1 MRPEGLE
8 PIFANLPLLAQ
19 GIGLTILL
27 TITTFVIGSAVGLVL
42 ALGRLS
48 PLRVLRWPTIGLI
61 AFLLSTP
68 PVVHILWVY
77 YALPVLAGLR
87 FSDVEVLVF
96 ALSLNASAVMAE
108 TYRSGI
114 QAVDPG
120 QRDASFV
127 LGLSRRETFQL
138 IVLPQAV
145 RIIIPPMAS
154 QTINI
159 VKDSS
164 LAGFIGAN
172 DLLNVGRFIV
182 TKGFYAIETYSVI
195 ALLYF
200 ALTYPVAVAGARLER
215 RLQRWLRT

>member
-1 MRPEGLE
+1 MNPQGFE
-8 PIFANLPLLAQ
+8 PIYRNLPLIAQ
-19 GIGLTILL
+19 GIGLTLLL
-27 TITTFVIGSAVGLVL
+27 TVTTFVIGSVVGLIL
-42 ALGRLS
+42 ALARLS
-48 PLRVLRWPTIGLI
+48 PLRVTRWPASGLI
-61 AFLLSTP
+61 TFLLSTP

-77 YALPVLAGLR
+77 YALPIVAGIR
-87 FSDVEVLVF
+87 FSDIEVLVF

-120 QRDASFV
+120 QRDAAFV
-127 LGLSRRETFQL
+127 LGLSRREAFQL
-138 IVLPQAV
+138 VVLPQAI

-200 ALTYPVAVAGARLER
+200 FLTYPIAVAGARLEV
-215 RLQRWLRT
+215 RLRRWLRT

>member
-1 MRPEGLE
+1 MSLEGLE
-8 PIFANLPLLAQ
+8 PIFRNLPLLAH
-19 GIGLTILL
+19 GIGLTVLL
-27 TITTFVIGSAVGLVL
+27 TVTSFVIGSVLGLLLAVARL
-42 ALGRLS
+42 A
-48 PLRVLRWPTIGLI
+48 PLRLLRWPTSGLI
-61 AFLLSTP
+61 TFLLSTP

-77 YALPVLAGLR
+77 YALPVLAGVR
-87 FSDVEVLVF
+87 FSDIEVLVF

-114 QAVDPG
+114 QAIDPG
-120 QRDASFV
+120 QRDAAFV
-127 LGLSRRETFQL
+127 LGLTRRQAFQL
-138 IVLPQAV
+138 VVLPQAV

-154 QTINI
+154 QTINL

-182 TKGFYAIETYSVI
+182 TKGFYAIETYSVV

-200 ALTYPVAVAGARLER
+200 VMTFPIAVAGTRLER